1 MLGLETTEIGLTKED
16 GVVARF
22 VVMVGIVMVD
32 MVGVAMLVSWCF
44 DTIIGFKEN
53 REIFERE

>member
-16 GVVARF
+16 GVVTRF

-32 MVGVAMLVSWCF
+32 MVGVAMLVSWRF